1 MVHGGVR
8 MDQLRF
14 LDQVQHEGS
23 ADGVSLAVRIRGA
36 LDAHVLAAALR
47 ELASRHAVDNLA
59 EPVLPVHDLAAP
71 PGDAREAELRH
82 HVEAMSKETG
92 AARIP
97 SLQAVLLRD
106 DEDHVLLLAVHGT
119 AAEPGSYDALL
130 DGLRTHYEAA
140 AVAADVLRSSLE
152 ETLTA
157 IWCEVLGVEEVGP
170 DDNFFLLGGH
180 SLLVTR
186 MMLTIEELLGPKVS
200 VRTLFE
206 NATVGRLAPR
216 VGEAMTE
223 ADRARLLSVFDET
236 AQA

>member
-1 MVHGGVR
+1 

-14 LDQVQHEGS
+14 LDQVQHEGP

-36 LDAHVLAAALR
+36 LDAHVLATVLR
-47 ELASRHAVDNLA
+47 ELASRHAVDDLA
-59 EPVLPVHDLAAP
+59 EPVLQVHDLAAP

-82 HVEAMSKETG
+82 HVEALSKETA
-92 AARIP
+92 AARMS
-97 SLQAVLLRD
+97 SLRAALLRHD

-119 AAEPGSYDALL
+119 AAGPGSYDALL
-130 DGLRTHYEAA
+130 DGLRTHYEATA
-140 AVAADVLRSSLE
+140 GAVDMLCSSLE

-180 SLLVTR
+180 SLLATR

-223 ADRARLLSVFDET
+223 ADRARLLSVFEAT